1 MRYTSDFIAAV
12 KQRQAEIAQ
21 SVVRGEC
28 MTFEAYQ
35 RLVGTHAGLV
45 EALEILNNLLE
56 ESNEDE

>member
-12 KQRQAEIAQ
+12 KQRQTEIAM
-21 SVVRGEC
+21 SLVRGEC

-35 RLVGTHAGLV
+35 RLVGTHAGLA

-56 ESNEDE
+56 EPDENE

>member
-12 KQRQAEIAQ
+12 RQRQAEIAD

-45 EALEILNNLLE
+45 EALSILDNLLE
-56 ESNEDE
+56 EPDENE